1 MDSHDDEH
9 AASAIDY
16 TDDYAQ
22 HDEPDA
28 ESAMVAGSNNAEV
41 HTRDHDDDAD
51 ALESGPEST
60 GLNAIHSS
68 YLRQIRSLQK
78 TNSSLQ
84 KKIDYLSALQ
94 NDHTKIKL
102 VKKLQRILREKQIMV
117 DDLAEMVMDRGIM
130 SVEALSAHL
139 QSLIEHNALDQPN
152 PAKLKKELLES
163 RKTEAATRLE
173 LNKLK
178 KQIRGLDGS
187 AAAKEAPP
195 ASNSGAISAR
205 TVAARNEANVQQ
217 MEAERTA
224 HAALRTE
231 FLALSASYT
240 SLQSSHHTL
249 TLSLGEHKKLIADVT
264 SENRT
269 LRGYLTQW
277 EASEERRILAE
288 QNILLLQE
296 SAQRTYQEREGIFQ
310 EMRLFKQK
318 LLLLAKAKTKAA
330 EEATAAIAL
339 ARKNEQ
345 NARDHAS
352 VLSRQ
357 LELLKADL
365 KSSGEIVEWHRSQ
378 NVLHLS
384 KAAQSDVASLEK
396 KHAEEIAKLNK
407 RYEALVNK
415 HALLMEKEG
424 EETPS
429 QRVSHYALLKENAAL
444 LNTVALLETEVGTLG
459 TKVDAADKSCADA
472 QSHSKQSATE
482 LEVLQRALQQMALD
496 LQEVQRSL
504 REKDAALQHA
514 VEVKIPKMRTQ
525 RQNLALACQR
535 QNATIQELTRQ
546 IEAAGGTAN
555 ANSHAATGEHRSSSH
570 KRRDGHSSSS
580 SHKHASASA
589 ADISRARDS
598 SSSPPRKS
606 TSGSGSV
613 VKRPQSAHVQSTS
626 AADSASPTKHAEP
639 ASRKSAS
646 PVRKAAAIV
655 HAAAAVAADDDYDDD
670 PFAAVAAAAPAS
682 RSDQSAPAASAASP
696 SAAASATPSS
706 ADWIDPSGTWVRY
719 ATDDGAA
726 WYYYNNWTGESVWT
740 DPLSAQ
746 QAMNPGEA
754 VAEPVPL
761 DSPYGEPASAPS
773 ESAASAS
780 RPGRSSASAA
790 AAVTTSDLDLTPM
803 TSQRSELPQLSNRG
817 PNPKAASASAAASPP
832 TGDPFADDEFPVEEA
847 VEEEPF

>member
-1 MDSHDDEH
+1 MSSPDDEH
-9 AASAIDY
+9 AGDAAIDE
-16 TDDYAQ
+16 YAEDGA
-22 HDEPDA
+22 HIDEPDA
-28 ESAMVAGSNNAEV
+28 ESAMVTGANTEGHSR
-41 HTRDHDDDAD
+41 HHGDDDAD

-68 YLRQIRSLQK
+68 YLRQIRTLQK

-84 KKIDYLSALQ
+84 RKIDYLSALQ

-117 DDLAEMVMDRGIM
+117 DDLAEMIMDRGIM

-139 QSLIEHNALDQPN
+139 QELIEHNALDQPN
-152 PAKLKKELLES
+152 PAKLKKELIES

-173 LNKLK
+173 LSKIK
-178 KQIRGLDGS
+178 KQLAMRGMEGA

-205 TVAARNEANVQQ
+205 TVAARSEAQAQQ
-217 MEAERTA
+217 MEVERTA

-296 SAQRTYQEREGIFQ
+296 SAQRAYQEREGIFQ

-318 LLLLAKAKTKAA
+318 LLLLAKAKTKAT
-330 EEATAAIAL
+330 EEAAAAVAL

-396 KHAEEIAKLNK
+396 NHAEEMASNNK

-415 HALLMEKEG
+415 HALLLEKEG
-424 EETPS
+424 EEAPN
-429 QRVSHYALLKENAAL
+429 QRVSQYALLKENAAL
-444 LNTVALLETEVGTLG
+444 LNSVALLETEVGALG
-459 TKVDAADKSCADA
+459 TRVDAADKSAADA
-472 QSHSKQSATE
+472 QLHSKQSATE
-482 LEVLQRALQQMALD
+482 LEVLQRALQQMAFD
-496 LQEVQRSL
+496 LQEVQHTL

-546 IEAAGGTAN
+546 IEAAGGHTEAN
-555 ANSHAATGEHRSSSH
+555 QRSSSTSH
-570 KRRDGHSSSS
+570 KRRDGHSSS

-598 SSSPPRKS
+598 SSSPPRQS
-606 TSGSGSV
+606 TSSS
-613 VKRPQSAHVQSTS
+613 VKRPQSAHVHSTAA
-626 AADSASPTKHAEP
+626 AADSGSTHDSELASSAFTSH
-639 ASRKSAS
+639 KSAS
-646 PVRKAAAIV
+646 PARKSTAIV
-655 HAAAAVAADDDYDDD
+655 HAVAAAAEEDYDDD
-670 PFAAVAAAAPAS
+670 PFASVAATAAAPA
-682 RSDQSAPAASAASP
+682 ASVVSP
-696 SAAASATPSS
+696 SAAAAAASPSS
-706 ADWIDPSGTWVRY
+706 SDWLDPSGTWVRY
-719 ATDDGAA
+719 ATDDNSAY
-726 WYYYNNWTGESVWT
+726 YYYNNWTGESVWN
-740 DPLSAQ
+740 DPLLEQTA
-746 QAMNPGEA
+746 ATGTGEA
-754 VAEPVPL
+754 TADPVPL
-761 DSPYGEPASAPS
+761 DSPYVGTAAATAAPS
-773 ESAASAS
+773 TDPSAVAS
-780 RPGRSSASAA
+780 RPGRSFASAGA
-790 AAVTTSDLDLTPM
+790 ATATSDLDLTPI
-803 TSQRSELPQLSNRG
+803 TSQRSDLPQLSNRG
-817 PNPKAASASAAASPP
+817 PNPKPSAAPLH
-832 TGDPFADDEFPVEEA
+832 GDPFADDEFPVEEA